1 LPFCRWI
8 CRDLNIAVR
17 TLTPNRFLVTLLLSG
32 FLSFAWTS
40 PASAQDASDAP
51 LGDVARNFRK
61 KSAPP
66 TPTVIHVDDDNLS
79 KAMDDAA
86 ARRASGAS
94 VFSLDAQKND
104 AQKNDAQKNDPLK
117 KRFDLSSPDVSC
129 SLNFTAKTTSPFS
142 DSLLVDDL
150 PRAELAKLDGP
161 AIIDGDSLQVS
172 LHNGTAW
179 ELREV
184 VIGLTI
190 VRQSVPS
197 EAASINRA
205 RIVPA
210 AGTQTDQD
218 SYQKQPDVTMLLHV
232 KGSAPSSTTAIFRTP
247 LNFALFPDQEWHWAI
262 VRAKGIPPQ
271 TPPEL
276 TTLMQ
281 SQASQPVTAP
291 PAPETKL
298 PPPLPAPSNK
308 TSSSPDAATH

>member
-1 LPFCRWI
+1 
-8 CRDLNIAVR
+8 VR
-17 TLTPNRFLVTLLLSG
+17 TLTPSRFLRTLLLSG
-32 FLSFAWTS
+32 ILSFALS
-40 PASAQDASDAP
+40 PRLSAQDASDAP
-51 LGDVARNFRK
+51 LGDVARSFRK
-61 KSAPP
+61 KTAP

-79 KAMDDAA
+79 KALAEAA

-94 VFSLDAQKND
+94 VFSLD

-129 SLNFTAKTTSPFS
+129 SLNFTAKTASPFS
-142 DSLLVDDL
+142 DPLLIDDL

-172 LHNGTAW
+172 MHNGTAW
-179 ELREV
+179 DLREV

-197 EAASINRA
+197 EAASINQA

-210 AGTQTDQD
+210 GMQTDQD
-218 SYQKQPDVTMLLHV
+218 SYQKQPDVTMLLHI
-232 KGSAPSSTTAIFRTP
+232 KGSAAPSATVTFRTP

-271 TPPEL
+271 PPPEL

-281 SQASQPVTAP
+281 NEASQPLSAP

-298 PPPLPAPSNK
+298 PPSR
-308 TSSSPDAATH
+308 PDSH